1 MKVKKMDE
9 RYKAS
14 MSQNI
19 FKVNISVSHM
29 FSQLRFISLM

>member
-9 RYKAS
+9 SYKAL

-19 FKVNISVSHM
+19 FKVNISVSNM
-29 FSQLRFISLM
+29 FS